1 MTAPLRL
8 AGFGLD
14 CRWVSAPL
22 DTSWTH
28 SVGLGSAFC
37 VRARTLVH
45 CTSVHWSFSLQHGRT
60 VCSSLSHSGKGRPRF
75 GWAAQ
80 IGYRLQLVAPDY
92 WWKQLHITGG
102 NVLQSAATV
111 VRTQDRRGLVS
122 YVFCSGRSC
131 GQCVA
136 RPSFHPLLLQLF
148 KLASRRSEMGVHGA
162 QRGSEG
168 VWEAW
173 EALIFSGASAHVILF
188 FFFLC
193 QTLAAMRKVGFAA
206 KRVTLLSV
214 SLLCTL
220 RLRKLAFA
228 HYSRAMQKLKMNRM
242 KNLHK

>member
-111 VRTQDRRGLVS
+111 AAVVRTQDRRGLVS

-188 FFFLC
+188 FFFFFMSNSCGNAKSWLC
-193 QTLAAMRKVGFAA
+193 RKACYSAVG
-206 KRVTLLSV
+206 
-214 SLLCTL
+214 
-220 RLRKLAFA
+220 
-228 HYSRAMQKLKMNRM
+228 
-242 KNLHK
+242 